1 MRAGDQ
7 PVRSRQA
14 RLADDA
20 ATQGGRVVTIAEIA
34 RKGGVSPATVSKVL
48 NGREGIS
55 RSTRERVQSLIV
67 EHSYQR
73 RGTSSIDS
81 APIVDLVF
89 DAFDSPWAME
99 IARGALAAA
108 HEAGL
113 TVSLT
118 SLSEGGERASW
129 FDHVTARGTR
139 GVIVLLSRFSA
150 RQKAELRSRGL
161 PFVVVDP
168 RGEPDPD
175 VPTVGATNW
184 SGGLTATRHLLGL
197 GHERIATIGGPT
209 DLLCSRARLD
219 GYRSAMEAAGIE
231 VDPALVRTGDY
242 RVEGGFK
249 EAMALLDLPEPPSA
263 IFAGSDL
270 QALGVLEAARLHHV
284 RVPSDLSI
292 VGFDDLPLSAWTS
305 PALTTVRQPLAEMA
319 SAAVRLVLTGGATAD
334 RSVEL
339 ATSLVERESTAPR
352 GAPGHRQRR

>member
-1 MRAGDQ
+1 MSPTSRQG
-7 PVRSRQA
+7 RSRALQVDGAGGA
-14 RLADDA
+14 RD
-20 ATQGGRVVTIAEIA
+20 GRTVTIAEIA

-73 RGTSSIDS
+73 RATSSSDS
-81 APIVDLVF
+81 VPIVDLVF

-118 SLSEGGERASW
+118 SLSEAGERASW
-129 FDHVTARGTR
+129 FDHVTGRGTR

-197 GHERIATIGGPT
+197 GHERIATIGGPA

-219 GYRSAMEAAGIE
+219 GYRAAMEAAGVE
-231 VDPALVRTGDY
+231 VDPALVRLGDY
-242 RVEGGFK
+242 RVEGGFS
-249 EAMALLDLPEPPSA
+249 EAMSLLDLPEPPSA

-270 QALGVLEAARLHHV
+270 QALGVLEAARLHHL
-284 RVPSDLSI
+284 RVPTDLSI

-319 SAAVRLVLTGGATAD
+319 SAAVRLLLTDGAGAD

-339 ATSLVERESTAPR
+339 ATSLVERESTAPPGGTAQR
-352 GAPGHRQRR
+352 GRR